1 MQIGLTGGASSI
13 DSLIDQAKRAE
24 ADGFTSLWYASV
36 VAGDPLAPL
45 AVVGRETVRI
55 ELGTAVLQYYPC
67 HPVLQA
73 NRAASVAAAMG
84 REGFTLGV
92 GPSHEPLVRGVYGM
106 SYDHPGR
113 NTEEYL

>member
-1 MQIGLTGGASSI
+1 MRIGLTGGASTV
-13 DSLIDQAKRAE
+13 DKLIDQAKQSEAE
-24 ADGFTSLWYASV
+24 GFTSLGYASV

-55 ELGTAVLQYYPC
+55 ELGTAVLQTYPC
-67 HPVLQA
+67 HPLLHA
-73 NRAASVAAAMG
+73 NRAASAAAAMG
-84 REGFTLGV
+84 RDGFTLGI

-113 NTEEYL
+113 ST